1 LKARYI
7 MCTASCALMIAA
19 ACAIPGFAAAEVLNN
34 VVAVVGDE
42 VITRRQLDQAMRSR
56 GQTNPKAVTDPLTK
70 QKAIDDLIDEKLM
83 DQILA
88 KSQIDVTDDDVAR
101 AVAGVIRENGISI
114 EQLRTEIASKGMSWE
129 DYKKQ
134 IETQVKRVK
143 FVNQVI
149 GPQVKITDQDLR
161 DYYRQNQERFRG
173 DVRAHIGQIFLPF
186 ENFQSQADVE
196 AFKAQAIDIS
206 NKARHGA
213 DFKELARKYSKGANA
228 ENGGDLGTVELK
240 DLPEP
245 VALTVK
251 SLGQG
256 EVSTPVATD
265 NGLFIV
271 KVISLPELSTSDFD
285 KLRDDIYSA
294 LYDDRIKETLRSY
307 LQKERS
313 KAYIEVM

>member
-1 LKARYI
+1 LKARHI
-7 MCTASCALMIAA
+7 LFHASCALIVAA
-19 ACAIPGFAAAEVLNN
+19 LCAIPALAAAEVLNN

-42 VITRRQLDQAMRSR
+42 VITKRQLDQAMRVR
-56 GQTNPKAVTDPLTK
+56 GQGNPKAVTDPLTR
-70 QKAIDDLIDEKLM
+70 QKAIDDLIDERLM

-88 KSQIDVTDDDVAR
+88 QSKIEVTDDDVAR
-101 AVAGVIRENGISI
+101 AVAGVIHENGISI
-114 EQLRTEIASKGMSWE
+114 DQLRSEISSKGLSWE

-173 DVRAHIGQIFLPF
+173 DVRAHIAQIFLPF

-196 AFKAQAIDIS
+196 AFKAQAIDIAS
-206 NKARHGA
+206 KARHGA

-240 DLPEP
+240 DLPET

-256 EVSTPVATD
+256 EASMPIPTD

-271 KVISLPELSTSDFD
+271 KVISVPELSASDFD
-285 KLRDDIYSA
+285 RLRDDIYNA
-294 LYDDRIKETLRSY
+294 LYDEKIQETLRSY

-313 KAYIEVM
+313 KAYIEIM